1 MVKDLTEKQFQ
12 EEILSTE
19 VTIVDFYTPWCGP
32 CKKLLPALDSVAAA
46 GNRVFK
52 LNAENYPEVC
62 SEYGV
67 MSVPTLLYF
76 KDGKNVSLTKGLVT
90 EAQINITIG
99 ELG

>member
-1 MVKDLTEKQFQ
+1 MIKDLTEKQFL

-32 CKKLLPALDSVAAA
+32 CKKLLPVLESVAASH
-46 GNRVFK
+46 RVFK
-52 LNAENYPEVC
+52 MNAENYPEVC

-76 KDGKNVSLTKGLVT
+76 KDGKNVSLTKGLTT